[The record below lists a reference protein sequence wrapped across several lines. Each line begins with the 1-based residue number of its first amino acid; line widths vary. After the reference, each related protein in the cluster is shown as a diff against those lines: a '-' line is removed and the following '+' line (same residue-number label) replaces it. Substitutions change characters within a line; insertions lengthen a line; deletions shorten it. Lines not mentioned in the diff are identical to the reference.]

1 MKHEVHLQ
9 QGTIRYR
16 EDGTGEPLL
25 FVHGVVVNGDLW
37 RKVVPRLSKDFRCIV
52 PDWPL
57 GSHEIPMSADADL
70 SPPGLARLVV
80 DFMDALGLET
90 VTLVGNDT
98 GGAVCQMVAAEYP
111 DRVSRLVLTSC
122 DLYDR
127 FPPPVFK
134 PLAKLVK
141 MPGATWLI
149 AQSLRP
155 RFAQRLPIA
164 FGWVTKRLP
173 EKDVVESY
181 LAPGRASRG
190 VRRDLGKVFGSVDA
204 RYTIEAAQKLEQNF
218 DKPVLLAW
226 ATEDKLFPIEY
237 ARRFADTLPNA
248 TLEEIDDSYTFIA
261 EDQPERLADVIATF
275 IRRPAAV
282 SA

>member
-1 MKHEVHLQ
+1 MKHEVHLS

-37 RKVVPRLSKDFRCIV
+37 RKVVPRLSKDFRCIA

-98 GGAVCQMVAAEYP
+98 GGAVCQLVAAEYP

-134 PLAKLVK
+134 PLAALVK
-141 MPGATWLI
+141 VPGATWLI

-164 FGWVTKRLP
+164 FGWVAKRHP
-173 EKDVVESY
+173 EPEIVDSY
-181 LAPGRASRG
+181 LAPGRSSRG

-204 RYTIEAAQKLEQNF
+204 RYTIEAARKLESF
-218 DKPVLLAW
+218 EKPVLLAW
-226 ATEDKLFPIEY
+226 AAEDKLFPLEY
-237 ARRFADTLPNA
+237 AKRFAEAVPDG
-248 TLEEIDDSYTFIA
+248 TLEEIGDSYTFIA
-261 EDQPERLADVIATF
+261 EDQPERLADVIASF
-275 IRRPAAV
+275 VRRPATV

>member
-1 MKHEVHLQ
+1 MKHEVHLS

-37 RKVVPRLSKDFRCIV
+37 RKVVPPLAKDFRCIV

-70 SPPGLARLVV
+70 TPPGLARLVV

-98 GGAVCQMVAAEYP
+98 GGAICQLVATQYP

-122 DLYDR
+122 DIYDR

-134 PLAKLVK
+134 PLANLVK
-141 MPGATWLI
+141 VPGATWLV

-155 RFAQRLPIA
+155 RFTHRLPIA
-164 FGWVTKRLP
+164 FGWVTKRQP
-173 EKDVVESY
+173 ERAVVDSW
-181 LAPGRASRG
+181 LKPGRSSGG

-204 RYTIEAAQKLEQNF
+204 RYTIEAAEKLKSF

-226 ATEDKLFPIEY
+226 ASEDKLFPVEY
-237 ARRFADTLPNA
+237 ARRLASELPNA
-248 TLEEIDDSYTFIA
+248 TIEEIPDSYTFIA
-261 EDQPERLADVIATF
+261 EDQPERLADVIAAF
-275 IRRPAAV
+275 VRRPAAV